1 MLPDH
6 NYAKRSRTE
15 NISDYEKLC
24 KRFKITSI
32 NLELESTNEVPAC
45 PRSRDPS
52 SETLPLLV
60 REETQISIS
69 SDGLVLSPSL
79 NEVNNNSQG
88 SVSPGQQSVVSSS
101 VSRSKYFYSQYFSCR
116 NCWARSRRS
125 QAKLLSLTL
134 IQIRRPSSSY
144 ITHLL

>member
-1 MLPDH
+1 MMLPDH
-6 NYAKRSRTE
+6 NYAKRSQTD

-32 NLELESTNEVPAC
+32 NLESTNEVPAC
-45 PRSRDPS
+45 PRSRDPL

-79 NEVNNNSQG
+79 NEVNNNNQG

-134 IQIRRPSSSY
+134 IKIRRPSSSY

>member
-6 NYAKRSRTE
+6 NYAKRSQTE

-88 SVSPGQQSVVSSS
+88 SVSPGQQSVYLALSISILNIS
-101 VSRSKYFYSQYFSCR
+101 PAGTCRPDQGEAKPSC
-116 NCWARSRRS
+116 C
-125 QAKLLSLTL
+125 
-134 IQIRRPSSSY
+134 P
-144 ITHLL
+144 

>member
-1 MLPDH
+1 MMLPDH
-6 NYAKRSRTE
+6 NYAKRSQTE

-32 NLELESTNEVPAC
+32 NLESTNEVPAC
-45 PRSRDPS
+45 PRSRDPL

-79 NEVNNNSQG
+79 NEVNNNNQG

-134 IQIRRPSSSY
+134 IKIRRPSSSY

>member
-32 NLELESTNEVPAC
+32 NLESTTEVPGC

-60 REETQISIS
+60 REETPISFS
-69 SDGLVLSPSL
+69 SDDLVLSPSL

-116 NCWARSRRS
+116 NLQARSRRS
-125 QAKLLSLTL
+125 QAKLLFLTL
-134 IQIRRPSSSY
+134 IKIRRPSSSY